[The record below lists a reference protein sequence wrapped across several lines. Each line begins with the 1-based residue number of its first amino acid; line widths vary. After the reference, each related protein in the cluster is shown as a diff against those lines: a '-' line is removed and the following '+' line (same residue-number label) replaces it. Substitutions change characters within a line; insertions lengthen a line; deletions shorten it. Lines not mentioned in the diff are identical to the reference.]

1 MAKTYITFL
10 SADEGKLTFSLS
22 NKTEITSNDP
32 KKIAG
37 VISKY
42 SLQDYYLSSSMEF
55 ASEHGFKTNKSAI
68 NLLNKAEKLSGTCNV

>member
-1 MAKTYITFL
+1 MDKLERINKMAKTYITFL

-42 SLQDYYLSSSMEF
+42 SLQDY
-55 ASEHGFKTNKSAI
+55 
-68 NLLNKAEKLSGTCNV
+68 